1 MTFWTFYVD
10 RGDGAK
16 LRIWVIQ
23 GDPEGDPQFLKDE
36 FLKWKLTVGG
46 TSCSHHA
53 RREKKIKIMIS
64 SILTLTKTFPI
75 KLDP

>member
-23 GDPEGDPQFLKDE
+23 RDPEGDPQFLKDE
-36 FLKWKLTVGG
+36 FLKWKLTVPPYE
-46 TSCSHHA
+46 
-53 RREKKIKIMIS
+53 EKS
-64 SILTLTKTFPI
+64 
-75 KLDP
+75 

>member
-23 GDPEGDPQFLKDE
+23 RDPEGDPQFLKDE
-36 FLKWKLTVGG
+36 FLKWKLTVVLVP
-46 TSCSHHA
+46 
-53 RREKKIKIMIS
+53 RESDPCGFGAPYLMHS
-64 SILTLTKTFPI
+64 SIITPVSS
-75 KLDP
+75 PA